1 MCLRNSVIGLGVLL
15 LFISCGDAPKMER
28 QEIALLE
35 VEQLLDAPSDTYVL
49 IDFRKA
55 EAYAKG
61 HIPGAVNLWRN
72 NIEDPNARFNGM
84 LAEKRDMEAL
94 LSQLGMSNEDVLVVY
109 DEDGLPE
116 AARLWWALKHY
127 GFPDV
132 RLLNGGLTAWKAA
145 GESLDAE
152 EPKRKATAYSF
163 PKTGEKSRTIS
174 KEDLEAL
181 IASED
186 ERYILVDARTKEE
199 YLGSK
204 VKSGAGK
211 GGHIPT
217 AIQIDWAEAIH
228 YEGNKKF
235 KSLEELERIYAK
247 LDAEK
252 ADKIIV
258 YCHSGVRSSHTYF
271 VLTELLGY
279 ENVWN
284 YDGSWTEWSNA
295 SLPIINHVNLLVKN

>member
-1 MCLRNSVIGLGVLL
+1 MCLRNSVFGLWVLL
-15 LFISCGDAPKMER
+15 LCLSCGGSTKLESAEVP
-28 QEIALLE
+28 LVE
-35 VEQLLDAPSDTYVL
+35 VEQLFDSSSDKYVI

-72 NIEDPNARFNGM
+72 NIEDTNSRFKGM

-94 LSQLGMSNEDVLVVY
+94 LSQLGISNEDVLVVY

-145 GESLDAE
+145 GRSLDTE
-152 EPKRKATAYSF
+152 SPKRKATAYSF
-163 PKTGEKSRTIS
+163 PETGEKSRIIS

-181 IASED
+181 IASQD
-186 ERYILVDARTKEE
+186 EAYILVDARTKEE
-199 YLGSK
+199 YMGSK
-204 VKSGAGK
+204 VKPGAGK

-235 KSLEELERIYAK
+235 KSPAELERIYAK
-247 LDAEK
+247 LDAAK